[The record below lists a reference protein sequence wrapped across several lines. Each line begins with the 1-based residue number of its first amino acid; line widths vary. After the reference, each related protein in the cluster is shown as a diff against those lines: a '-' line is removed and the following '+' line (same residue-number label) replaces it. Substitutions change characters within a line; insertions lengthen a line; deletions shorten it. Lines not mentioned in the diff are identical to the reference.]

1 MNPPNT
7 DTLAT
12 RIRPV
17 PAGDEVAGSEARVLW
32 SAFRVPPLGALFG
45 GACVGLVESGAVL
58 IASPQ
63 TADYSGV
70 IYGIVLYSVLGLG
83 GGVGLGVA
91 AAILARLIGHAPD
104 PSRSWTLSFLAIFCS
119 TGFVI
124 SRFVLQRNV
133 FAEGT
138 VPGSSMVWLALGFLV
153 FSLLFYAFVR
163 NALAKTFLS
172 FVLTIAGS
180 LATYA
185 LFFVFWLMIAVAMML
200 QNREVAEVAPRPV
213 APELEQRPNILLVV
227 VDTLRADALGTYGAP
242 AEASPRFDAWA
253 GDATVYEQA
262 FAHSSWTRASFASLL
277 TSSPSCANRCA
288 RKADLLADELV
299 TLPEALQQHGYTT
312 GAIVNNINI
321 TASFNFHQGFDTFEF
336 LRPAYPFRASEASF
350 RLAAYQVLRRV
361 HERFLSRTKRVD
373 RYYHDAPTVTAEA
386 IDWLREH
393 GQDRWF
399 LMVQYMDP
407 HDPYFPHPNDGTA
420 YARVENPQPSLEE
433 AEALAALYAGEVS
446 YWDVH
451 FGLLVDWLSE
461 QGLAENTVVVVTSDH
476 GEEFGEHGGFWHGT
490 KLYEE
495 SIRVPLV
502 VKTPAQDSGQRVKD
516 PVRLMDVAPTMTDLA
531 GADAGPLWQ
540 GWSLERG
547 YALRAPK
554 DRLVLAQVDFEGWVG
569 SAVRDRDWKLIE
581 NRAGPATP
589 ARRPDDELYFLRTDP
604 GEQQNLGPDPS
615 ASWSLDERRA
625 DLRRIEAATCEG
637 GVDRVTRDPSQLAPE
652 ECEALKALGYL
663 DAATRCGG

>member
-1 MNPPNT
+1 MSPPSP
-7 DTLAT
+7 DTLTT

-17 PAGDEVAGSEARVLW
+17 PAGEQAAGAEARVIW
-32 SAFRVPPLGALFG
+32 GAFIVPPLGALFG

-70 IYGIVLYSVLGLG
+70 IYGIVLYSALGLG
-83 GGVGLGVA
+83 GGVGLGVL

-133 FAEGT
+133 FAEGA
-138 VPGSSMVWLALGFLV
+138 VPGSTMLWLVLAFGL
-153 FSLLFYAFVR
+153 FSVVFYAFVR

-172 FVLTIAGS
+172 IVVTVGGS

-185 LFFVFWLMIAVAMML
+185 LFFVFWLMIAVAMAL
-200 QNREVAEVAPRPV
+200 QNRQVAEVAPRPV
-213 APELEQRPNILLVV
+213 APELQERPNVLLVV

-242 AEASPRFDAWA
+242 GDPTPRFDAFA
-253 GDATVYEQA
+253 SEATVYEQA

-288 RKADLLADELV
+288 RKGDLLADELV
-299 TLPEALQQHGYTT
+299 TLPEALQAQGYTT
-312 GAIVNNINI
+312 GALVNNINI

-361 HERFLSRTKRVD
+361 HERYLSRTKRVD
-373 RYYHDAPTVTAEA
+373 RYYHDAPTVTEKA
-386 IDWLREH
+386 IDWLRAH

-407 HDPYFPHPNDGTA
+407 HDPYFPHPHDGSA
-420 YARVENPQPSLEE
+420 YARVENPHPSLEE

-451 FGLLVDWLSE
+451 FGLLLDWLDE

-495 SIRVPLV
+495 SIHVPLV
-502 VKTPAQDSGQRVKD
+502 LRSGAQEGQRVKD
-516 PVRLMDVAPTMTDLA
+516 PVRLMDVAPTLADLA
-531 GADAGPLWQ
+531 GADHGPGWQ

-569 SAVRDRDWKLIE
+569 SSVRDRDWKLIDH
-581 NRAGPATP
+581 RDAPPSAD
-589 ARRPDDELYFLRTDP
+589 RPPGEELYFLRTDP
-604 GEQQNLGPDPS
+604 GEQRDLAPDPS

-625 DLRRIEAATCEG
+625 DLRRVEAATCDG
-637 GVDRVTRDPSQLAPE
+637 GVDRVTRDPSQLAPD